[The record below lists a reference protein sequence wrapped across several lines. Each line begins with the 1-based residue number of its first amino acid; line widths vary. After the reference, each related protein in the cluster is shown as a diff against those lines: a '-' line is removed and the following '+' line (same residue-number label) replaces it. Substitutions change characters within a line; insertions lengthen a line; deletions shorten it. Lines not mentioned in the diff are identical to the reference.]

1 MALTRANVEAIL
13 IRRVGK
19 LLTAADLN
27 GTTMDGMNA
36 DLNDPIGYAVRR
48 LGGTVASVVQVVDAD
63 LAGIASDD
71 YDQLFDLAELRT
83 LETIAGNL
91 DDVDITL
98 GPRSESLSQLASQV
112 DKRIEK
118 LAEKVQ
124 RIYGVDVG
132 TLSAGVIGLDFA
144 QHEESKDV

>member
-124 RIYGVDVG
+124 RTYGVDVG

-144 QHEESKDV
+144 EHEENEDV